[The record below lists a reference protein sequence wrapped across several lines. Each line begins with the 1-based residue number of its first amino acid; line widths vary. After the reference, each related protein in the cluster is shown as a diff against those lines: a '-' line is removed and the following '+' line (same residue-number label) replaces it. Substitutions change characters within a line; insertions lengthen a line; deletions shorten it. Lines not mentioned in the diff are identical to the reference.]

1 MDNKTLKSLLQ
12 EGVSLL
18 MDPLVAFAAELDV
31 LSTLFAGSARK
42 SQTGNFNKSV
52 ESASA
57 DALDMGDTNGSGNFL
72 DDLIVRTAVTSGMG
86 TNTGLAGSLLE
97 RAEKWHETEQKLVT
111 NEQKARYWKSQAN
124 DYYSTMGSAKKA
136 RQEGK
141 ITKEEYVKIIRGIM
155 YGSKKKKKNKSLFP
169 SSHSKIDAIS
179 FKISSLDQKI
189 RNEVTIREDLAS
201 EGYTAF
207 GKSWETRYQAYE
219 NREALKNAK
228 LKHSRRDNIKDGL
241 QPSYMNQWEKDL
253 FDDGVDLNATRVSE
267 LLQHSPNLYP
277 ETKKLEMLIEEKD
290 YLSTM
295 LNEASKL
302 ATPGTAASG
311 KLAGK
316 IAKSGGKIAKVG
328 KFAGKAAGTVY
339 GLIVAAQVAKAYIDY
354 TFYHSYAS
362 GEIVSPKAK
371 EAALAHGAFNPM
383 LFPEERELGKEYGM
397 IEQRKHD
404 NLSGVVRTAGNLG
417 GMSFGLNEKGAKSI
431 ENIVDIKSQH
441 LLQYKRMLVNSR
453 KKSYEKI
460 SGEVSEWVKAGA
472 IDTDLAMRMLE
483 PMFER
488 AMDYELK
495 GEMSEKWFKAGMLI
509 EDTEE
514 FLRGNDLTESER
526 EKIKKQLDLDKKWYR
541 EISEMGNFRSGNDYE
556 DEE

>member
-52 ESASA
+52 ESAAA

-72 DDLIVRTAVTSGMG
+72 DDLIVRTAVASGMG

-136 RQEGK
+136 RQ
-141 ITKEEYVKIIRGIM
+141 
-155 YGSKKKKKNKSLFP
+155 
-169 SSHSKIDAIS
+169 
-179 FKISSLDQKI
+179 
-189 RNEVTIREDLAS
+189 DLAS

-339 GLIVAAQVAKAYIDY
+339 GLIVAAQFAKAYIDY

-371 EAALAHGAFNPM
+371 EAARAHGAFNPM

-514 FLRGNDLTESER
+514 LLRGSDLTESER